1 MVRVV
6 GLEPTWIYPLDF
18 KSSAY
23 TNSATLA
30 FICFAIVQQHT
41 SQNIVGSRSLI
52 RTDDRLITSE
62 ILYQLSYT
70 GRLSD

>member
-1 MVRVV
+1 MRVV

-23 TNSATLA
+23 TASATLA

-41 SQNIVGSRSLI
+41 SQNIVGSRSLT
-52 RTDDRLITSE
+52 RTDVRPITNG